1 MFSCRVPSERRP
13 NRLSAALCR
22 ARSTR
27 RLLDLTVSNPTPR
40 GHPLSRDA
48 SRAACRLGC
57 ACIRSRPVGPRRMR
71 VGQWRRPTR
80 AGGLPSTHGN
90 RADREH
96 ERGVFTVVQAAVR
109 SCSGGRVD
117 AGPELSTLRSPRQPR
132 WRRAAPLPARIS
144 RSLER
149 RSRRGRSRVDG
160 PHARRARRR
169 AEQSHRIV
177 PERCR
182 RRRTRRAMC
191 DARRGADPG

>member
-1 MFSCRVPSERRP
+1 MSRAERAPAEPPVCRVVPRKVH
-13 NRLSAALCR
+13 AAI
-22 ARSTR
+22 ARSHGVQP
-27 RLLDLTVSNPTPR
+27 DPR

-57 ACIRSRPVGPRRMR
+57 PCIRSRPAWASTDARRA
-71 VGQWRRPTR
+71 VAATYARR
-80 AGGLPSTHGN
+80 GLTVDARQDRP
-90 RADREH
+90 DREH

-109 SCSGGRVD
+109 SSSSGRVD
-117 AGPELSTLRSPRQPR
+117 AGPELSAVRSPRQSR